1 MRMLAVKSGG
11 RLTEKKAEVE
21 AEPGQGS
28 QKWARWRRLVARD
41 GLGRWVDPRSMGHL
55 TSCSCGAAVSVDNT
69 ATPHTGAG
77 PSISAS
83 RNRRGLRGA
92 ASRPLPGRCGATA
105 TVPVPACV
113 PGNRFQLRRRVAIR
127 IRGGGARYIGTA
139 SCSGRRPQGCGRAV
153 SHSKRTLSRSTS
165 AAVSLLTNGAR
176 WVNGRPAKESP
187 NSSPRTSIGHS
198 GGL

>member
-105 TVPVPACV
+105 TVPVPD
-113 PGNRFQLRRRVAIR
+113 I
-127 IRGGGARYIGTA
+127 
-139 SCSGRRPQGCGRAV
+139 SGIVTPAADADRDVTFGLLRPQA
-153 SHSKRTLSRSTS
+153 SR
-165 AAVSLLTNGAR
+165 L
-176 WVNGRPAKESP
+176 
-187 NSSPRTSIGHS
+187 RTSRIALEAHTQPLDIGS
-198 GGL
+198 RQLADQRRKMGQRSPGQGIPQ